1 MVGGEDRCC
10 RSEGEGRRLML
21 RCEFCGEV
29 RRGLLNLLDHQDSC
43 REPAPAPLPEP
54 ESLRAYIAR
63 LG

>member
-1 MVGGEDRCC
+1 
-10 RSEGEGRRLML
+10 ML